1 MPAAKGQAS
10 VSINP
15 VHPPPHPPPPP
26 QPVLHLPPP
35 TRPQLDSRPTACSLM
50 KEVLL
55 QESNE
60 LEGHQAV
67 GLPQPGCSSAGL
79 ALGPGP
85 PSSSTNVQAFPSLFS
100 GPIKEEVN
108 EAWGGNY
115 TNANRQ
121 MSHIVLSY
129 NKQYGCL
136 WYICIRKGGALRKPC
151 FDCIS
156 PRAHYFFPPVLQLF
170 FSFFFP
176 GHSCCL
182 LCNFC
187 VTHAI

>member
-1 MPAAKGQAS
+1 MSWKD
-10 VSINP
+10 IK
-15 VHPPPHPPPPP
+15 
-26 QPVLHLPPP
+26 
-35 TRPQLDSRPTACSLM
+35 QLGCPSL
-50 KEVLL
+50 
-55 QESNE
+55 
-60 LEGHQAV
+60 GA
-67 GLPQPGCSSAGL
+67 PQPGWR
-79 ALGPGP
+79 LGPAHT
-85 PSSSTNVQAFPSLFS
+85 SSSTNVQAFPSLFS
-100 GPIKEEVN
+100 EPIKEEVN

-156 PRAHYFFPPVLQLF
+156 RRAHYFFPPVLQLF
-170 FSFFFP
+170 FW

-182 LCNFC
+182 F
-187 VTHAI
+187 V

>member
-1 MPAAKGQAS
+1 MSQRPGKCLLKTS
-10 VSINP
+10 
-15 VHPPPHPPPPP
+15 PPPSP

-35 TRPQLDSRPTACSLM
+35 TRPQLDWRPTTCSLM

-67 GLPQPGCSSAGL
+67 GLPQPRCSSAGL
-79 ALGPGP
+79 ALGSGP
-85 PSSSTNVQAFPSLFS
+85 PSSSTSVQAFPSLFS
-100 GPIKEEVN
+100 EPIKEEVN

-151 FDCIS
+151 FDCILR
-156 PRAHYFFPPVLQLF
+156 RAHYLF
-170 FSFFFP
+170 FFGALAFFGVSSVAFLC
-176 GHSCCL
+176 HLCVRLQWSKLSSCAL
-182 LCNFC
+182 
-187 VTHAI
+187 I

>member
-1 MPAAKGQAS
+1 
-10 VSINP
+10 
-15 VHPPPHPPPPP
+15 
-26 QPVLHLPPP
+26 
-35 TRPQLDSRPTACSLM
+35 M

-67 GLPQPGCSSAGL
+67 GLPQPRCSSAGL

-85 PSSSTNVQAFPSLFS
+85 PSSSTSVQAFPSLFS
-100 GPIKEEVN
+100 EPIKEEVN

-136 WYICIRKGGALRKPC
+136 WCISIRKGGALGKPC
-151 FDCIS
+151 FDC
-156 PRAHYFFPPVLQLF
+156 VLQRARHLF
-170 FSFFFP
+170 RWCSGLFRVTP
-176 GHSCCL
+176 VAL
-182 LCNFC
+182 LCEASVIQTIWLLLRC
-187 VTHAI
+187 LPGAGPPRICG

>member
-1 MPAAKGQAS
+1 
-10 VSINP
+10 
-15 VHPPPHPPPPP
+15 
-26 QPVLHLPPP
+26 
-35 TRPQLDSRPTACSLM
+35 M

-100 GPIKEEVN
+100 EPIKEEVN

-136 WYICIRKGGALRKPC
+136 WCICIRKGGALRKPC

-170 FSFFFP
+170 FRVTPVAF
-176 GHSCCL
+176 

-187 VTHAI
+187 VTHAIQLCVDLGIL